1 MRVDGNDVLGCLA
14 VTRQAMR
21 RAREGEGPTMIEAF
35 TYRMGAHTTTDDPT
49 RYRAADEL
57 EHWKLKDPI
66 ERVKAYLT
74 NAADADFFRS
84 IDDEAEQ
91 LADHLRKYC
100 RSLPDPEPT
109 SMFEHV
115 YTELTP
121 NLVAQRD
128 AMATYLDSF
137 AEEVAQ

>member
-1 MRVDGNDVLGCLA
+1 
-14 VTRQAMR
+14 
-21 RAREGEGPTMIEAF
+21 MIEAF

-66 ERVKAYLT
+66 ERVKAYLTRT